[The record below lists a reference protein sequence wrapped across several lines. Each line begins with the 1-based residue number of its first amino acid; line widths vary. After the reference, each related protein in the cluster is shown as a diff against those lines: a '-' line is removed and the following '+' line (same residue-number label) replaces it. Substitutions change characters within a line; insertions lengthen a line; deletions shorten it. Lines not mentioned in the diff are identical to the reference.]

1 MKPKELAAVALAVAC
16 LLVWPLGVA
25 GAATIFQVDFDGMTT
40 GTTTETA
47 LDAATTGGTWDLNS
61 ASNAL
66 HYIMADNSGNGDLA
80 FFSHAVSANQ
90 WGAQVILDNP
100 VDIDADLASGNLTMN
115 FETATGNSTGYER
128 NAYWKLYD
136 GTTKLAEIMMDDGKV
151 YLKGSTG
158 GYSNLGALSAAPDP
172 NKVYPWNS
180 TSAQV
185 FSVGI
190 TVNSGGLLDLTM
202 SRDSGSIT
210 VSGSTNITST
220 ANFDRI
226 ETSWKNKGGTM
237 GVYLNDI
244 TFEIPSPAIAGDP
257 ASGSI
262 LDLGSVLVGGAP
274 ITGGA
279 LDVEN
284 TGDVGTTLTL
294 AGFSALGGFGLYSG
308 DPSAVLVGDGTTGSG
323 PDVESF
329 LFSFDP
335 TGKSPGLY
343 TQPITL
349 GSDAGSLEYT
359 LQAEVFGAAV
369 IPEPSTLAIWSLG
382 PFILLWYSRRRRR

>member
-1 MKPKELAAVALAVAC
+1 
-16 LLVWPLGVA
+16 
-25 GAATIFQVDFDGMTT
+25 
-40 GTTTETA
+40 
-47 LDAATTGGTWDLNS
+47 
-61 ASNAL
+61 
-66 HYIMADNSGNGDLA
+66 
-80 FFSHAVSANQ
+80 
-90 WGAQVILDNP
+90 
-100 VDIDADLASGNLTMN
+100 
-115 FETATGNSTGYER
+115 
-128 NAYWKLYD
+128 
-136 GTTKLAEIMMDDGKV
+136 
-151 YLKGSTG
+151 
-158 GYSNLGALSAAPDP
+158 
-172 NKVYPWNS
+172 
-180 TSAQV
+180 
-185 FSVGI
+185 
-190 TVNSGGLLDLTM
+190 
-202 SRDSGSIT
+202 
-210 VSGSTNITST
+210 
-220 ANFDRI
+220 
-226 ETSWKNKGGTM
+226 M

-284 TGDVGTTLTL
+284 TGDAGTTLTL

-323 PDVESF
+323 SDIESF

-349 GSDAGSLEYT
+349 GSNAGSLEYT

-382 PFILLWYSRRRRR
+382 LLILVWYSRRRRR